1 MAHLKKKLDQLNKF
15 LSTKFLFFFVSKE
28 SYDFGIDHGPFL
40 HVSVKEFLW
49 GYPSVL
55 ASMGRVQALGCG
67 GVQTV
72 TSGLYYKL
80 IETGLLVP
88 SDCRSA
94 KNLEL
99 LGSIPSIVL
108 GGRS

>member
-1 MAHLKKKLDQLNKF
+1 M
-15 LSTKFLFFFVSKE
+15 FFFVSKE

-72 TSGLYYKL
+72 TSGLFYKL

-88 SDCRSA
+88 SDSRSA

-108 GGRS
+108 IIRLRLVVGANHCIESKT